1 MSEQPNFKELAAD
14 RSPEGKAKLRA
25 ALREAILEQVEE
37 EKSIAWQE
45 ELKQDSKFKHPR
57 LNHDLEKPHIYAVWK
72 NMAPEKPAPP
82 PEVPDMLR
90 YEDRN
95 EQGDGELL
103 QIRQQGQ
110 FVFDHTAQ
118 KWMRFNGVIWEED
131 SVAQAEKLPMD
142 ELARLYDAA
151 ADKLAEQL
159 ADEQVKAEAKLA
171 QLEADQEAA
180 RQAREDEKIVSLGW
194 ELDKAKKE
202 LARLTGSLGAK
213 KKRLQER
220 ARKLRGRT
228 RAMNVLK
235 VASTGQGSLGI
246 SGKEWEQHPLLMAC
260 ADGLVDLETGKL
272 FRSTPGHYLMKSSPM
287 PYVGLVTFSDWWEG
301 HLRKIFCD
309 DEDLVDYFEHIVGY
323 SVTGE
328 RYNKDI
334 WVAYGPQANNG
345 KSFTFNTIKSVVG
358 DYATTIKVDVLLDD
372 GRDSKGPDPDMMVLD
387 GLRMGLASEAGEKA
401 RFSIEKIKAITGGDD
416 VRARGMYM
424 DSKIIQSKVKLWLHT
439 NTIPKLTGY
448 DPGFQLRLKVIPF
461 MAKFTPRPEEADP
474 RRFIYPAM
482 DQQEATLIQQ
492 REGPAIFSWVLRC
505 ARKFLRNTHY
515 STPSAVSQFTKE
527 YFDEQDL
534 LKQFIDAC
542 CNEAPDEETQA
553 KHLYAAFK
561 KYCMEEL
568 GTPESRLISFKSFGL
583 ELQKRYRRRMSNRVY
598 YRGLVLK
605 DEWKNVS

>member
-1 MSEQPNFKELAAD
+1 MNENVNWKDLGAD
-14 RSPEGKAKLRA
+14 KTPEGKAKLRA
-25 ALREAILEQVEE
+25 KLREVILAQVEE
-37 EKSIAWQE
+37 ERRMTWQK
-45 ELKQDSKFKHPR
+45 ELEQDAKFKNPR
-57 LNHDLEKPHIYAVWK
+57 LNHELETPHRFALWK
-72 NMAPEKPAPP
+72 NMAPEKPAPA

-90 YEDRN
+90 YEDHN

-103 QIRQQGQ
+103 QTRQAGQ
-110 FVFDHTAQ
+110 FVFDHTIQ
-118 KWMRFNGVIWEED
+118 KWMHFNGVIWEED
-131 SVAQAEKLPMD
+131 SIAQAEKLPMD
-142 ELARLYDAA
+142 ELAKLYDAA

-159 ADEQVKAEAKLA
+159 ADEQIKAEAKLA
-171 QLEADQEAA
+171 QLEAEQDAA
-180 RQAREDEKIVSLGW
+180 RQNREDEKLVSLGW

-202 LARLTGSLGAK
+202 LARLTGTLGAK

-235 VASTGQGSLGI
+235 VASTGKGSLGI

-260 ADGLVDLETGKL
+260 ADGLVDLETGRL
-272 FRSTPGHYLMKSSPM
+272 FRSTPGHYLRKASPM
-287 PYVGLVTFSDWWEG
+287 PYVGLGTYSNWWES
-301 HLRKIFCD
+301 HLRKIFCG
-309 DEDLVDYFEHIVGY
+309 DEELVTYFEHIVGY

-334 WVAYGPQANNG
+334 WVAYGPQADNG

-372 GRDSKGPDPDMMVLD
+372 GRDGKGPDPDMMVLD

-461 MAKFTPRPEEADP
+461 MAKFTRQEEADP
-474 RRFIYPAM
+474 KRFIYPAM
-482 DQQEATLIQQ
+482 DQQEARIIQQ
-492 REGPAIFSWVLRC
+492 REGPAIFAWVLRC
-505 ARKFLRNTHY
+505 AWKFLRNTHY
-515 STPSAVSQFTKE
+515 STPSSVSQFTKE

-534 LKQFIDAC
+534 LKQFLDAC

-553 KHLYAAFK
+553 KYLYAAFK

-568 GTPESRLISFKSFGL
+568 GTPESRLMSLTRFGT
-583 ELQKRYRRRMSNRVY
+583 ELQKRYRRISRNRIY
-598 YRGLVLK
+598 YSGLTLK
-605 DEWKNVS
+605 SEWKNIS